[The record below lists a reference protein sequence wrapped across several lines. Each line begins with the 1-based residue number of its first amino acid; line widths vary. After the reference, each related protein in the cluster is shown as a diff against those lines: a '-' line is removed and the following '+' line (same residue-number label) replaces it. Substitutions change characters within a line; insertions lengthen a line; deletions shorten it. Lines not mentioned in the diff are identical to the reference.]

1 MLTIHL
7 NGQQRTLDTLEA
19 PSPLSNVISA
29 LELKA
34 DRIAVEHN
42 GQIAP
47 RTTWPTLPI
56 NSNDRLE
63 IVHFVGGG
71 LQEYPLSR

>member
-1 MLTIHL
+1 MAIPLTVQI
-7 NGQQRTLDTLEA
+7 NGQSRTFADLT
-19 PSPLSNVISA
+19 SPV
-29 LELKA
+29 ELTQLVEMLGLKS

-47 RTTWPTLPI
+47 RTLWKNVTVSTG
-56 NSNDRLE
+56 DRLE

-71 LQEYPLSR
+71 L